1 MRISDW
7 SSDVCS
13 SDLEIAAIAPES
25 ISGER
30 VSERTYI
37 DFDVAVVVGESD
49 TTAKAGDGRI
59 GADIQVATIV
69 KASAG
74 MGGKAEATSTASQQQ
89 THRVAFKVPVY
100 LNAHFR
106 ENETAMAAHKTVL
119 AEHGLDAAP
128 ASARTRA
135 VEGTRG
141 S

>member
-1 MRISDW
+1 MQKTAYEMRISDW
-7 SSDVCS
+7 SSEVCS
-13 SDLEIAAIAPES
+13 SD
-25 ISGER
+25 R
-30 VSERTYI
+30 
-37 DFDVAVVVGESD
+37 FDVAVVVGESD

-106 ENETAMAAHKTVL
+106 ENETAMAAYKTVL
-119 AEHGLDAAP
+119 AEHGLAEIG
-128 ASARTRA
+128 RA
-135 VEGTRG
+135 HV
-141 S
+141 

>member
-1 MRISDW
+1 MRLSEFIHDMLYEIALGVEIARARSH
-7 SSDVCS
+7 
-13 SDLEIAAIAPES
+13 EIAAIAPES

-74 MGGKAEATSTASQQQ
+74 MRSEEHTSELQSPMRTS
-89 THRVAFKVPVY
+89 
-100 LNAHFR
+100 
-106 ENETAMAAHKTVL
+106 
-119 AEHGLDAAP
+119 
-128 ASARTRA
+128 SA
-135 VEGTRG
+135 VFCLKK
-141 S
+141 

>member
-1 MRISDW
+1 MRLSEFIHDMLYEIALGVEIARARSH
-7 SSDVCS
+7 
-13 SDLEIAAIAPES
+13 EIAAIAPES

-59 GADIQVATIV
+59 GADLQVATIV

-89 THRVAFKVPVY
+89 TNRVDRKRDVS
-100 LNAHFR
+100 
-106 ENETAMAAHKTVL
+106 
-119 AEHGLDAAP
+119 G
-128 ASARTRA
+128 
-135 VEGTRG
+135 
-141 S
+141 

>member
-1 MRISDW
+1 MRLSEFIHDMLYEIALGVEIARARSH
-7 SSDVCS
+7 
-13 SDLEIAAIAPES
+13 EIAAIAPES

-74 MGGKAEATSTASQQQ
+74 MGGKEEATSTASQQQ
-89 THRVAFKVPVY
+89 TPRLQLKVTGY
-100 LNAHFR
+100 L
-106 ENETAMAAHKTVL
+106 TAN
-119 AEHGLDAAP
+119 
-128 ASARTRA
+128 
-135 VEGTRG
+135 
-141 S
+141 